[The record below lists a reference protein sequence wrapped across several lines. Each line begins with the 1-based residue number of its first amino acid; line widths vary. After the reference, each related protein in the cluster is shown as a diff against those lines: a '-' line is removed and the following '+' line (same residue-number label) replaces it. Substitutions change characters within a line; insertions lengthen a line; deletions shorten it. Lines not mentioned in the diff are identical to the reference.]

1 MNPVF
6 EDKKNSINKKKEK
19 RDSSVL
25 FAKTNTNPDKINEDV
40 KSNKNT
46 ASKDEILDILQ
57 ADYNPLFNDYDDDS
71 FDKTK
76 KQDKN
81 SKKFVP
87 SKNKTPPYNQK
98 DLYTI
103 MNSLHS
109 NYKSTLETFRF
120 FKTLRWNSMTIKK
133 ANSLLNLL
141 SNRVFS
147 NFQEISKLSNLVS
160 SDLDMKEEISQIYKR
175 EDVFSECTMFTY
187 NLYSLLRLVQ
197 YERNNTKQSNNNKRL
212 RFRLKEFDSTK
223 SIRNS
228 EIKRLDSKSTKV
240 LSTSELLNLS
250 AFKNERQYMEGYK
263 SQIRLDNLIK
273 KFSNDLENALKKS
286 SQNLT
291 GTILGK

>member
-212 RFRLKEFDSTK
+212 RFRSKEFDSTK

>member
-1 MNPVF
+1 MSPIF
-6 EDKKNSINKKKEK
+6 EHKKDSINNKKDKS
-19 RDSSVL
+19 DSSVSL
-25 FAKTNTNPDKINEDV
+25 IKTNANHHEINEDV

-71 FDKTK
+71 FDKNK
-76 KQDKN
+76 KQNKN

-87 SKNKTPPYNQK
+87 SKNKTQPYSQK

-103 MNSLHS
+103 TNSLQS
-109 NYKSTLETFRF
+109 NYKSTLETYRF
-120 FKTLRWNSMTIKK
+120 FKTLRLSSMNTKK

-160 SDLDMKEEISQIYKR
+160 SDSDMKENISQIYKG
-175 EDVFSECTMFTY
+175 EDVFSECTIFTY
-187 NLYSLLRLVQ
+187 NLYSLLKLVQ

-212 RFRLKEFDSTK
+212 RFRSKEFDSTK

-263 SQIRLDNLIK
+263 SQIRLDTLIK
-273 KFSNDLENALKKS
+273 KFSNNLENSLKKS